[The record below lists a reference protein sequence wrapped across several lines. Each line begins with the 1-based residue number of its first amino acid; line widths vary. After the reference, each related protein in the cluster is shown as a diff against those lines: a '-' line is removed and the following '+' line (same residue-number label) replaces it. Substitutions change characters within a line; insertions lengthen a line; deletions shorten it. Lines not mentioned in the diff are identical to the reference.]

1 MEPVTTAIVAAL
13 SAGGLF
19 VLKEAASD
27 AVKDAYGLLKAWV
40 KKRYPN
46 VSVDQLDKQPA
57 SEARQAV
64 VAEDLEREGASKD
77 AELVKLAQSVV
88 ALIQQQGSDV
98 ARSIGVDVGKLD
110 KAIVTLGN
118 ITVTG
123 RGVTG
128 VKMDHVS
135 DSTLRI
141 GNVSVSSESE
151 PPKKA

>member
-1 MEPVTTAIVAAL
+1 MAIVSAL
-13 SAGGLF
+13 SSGGMF
-19 VLKEAASD
+19 VLEKAGAE

-40 KKRYPN
+40 KKHYPS
-46 VSVDQLDKQPA
+46 VSVDQLEEQPK

-64 VAEDLEREGASKD
+64 VAEDLEREGAFKD
-77 AELVKLAQSVV
+77 AELVKLAQTVV

-110 KAIVTLGN
+110 KANVSLGN
-118 ITVTG
+118 VTVTG
-123 RGVTG
+123 KGVTG

-141 GNVSVSSESE
+141 GDVSVSSESE
-151 PPKKA
+151 SSKKA